1 MRWIPGVNFKKL
13 TKDQKNKLRA
23 LLRLRRASPVKEKDG
38 SAAYEAQEKKK
49 PTDDSHR

>member
-23 LLRLRRASPVKEKDG
+23 LLRLHVEHPVKEKDG
-38 SAAYEAQEKKK
+38 SAALEAQEKKK
-49 PTDDSHR
+49 PADGTP